1 MESNERLAGDLMDI
15 TGRLRRSAR
24 RLVRR
29 DWPLRPLT
37 DSELELMRFV
47 AESPG
52 SRVGDAAAA
61 LGLAQNTVS
70 TLVGC
75 LVELGLLDRRTD
87 DRDTRA
93 AALALTPAATQRMAA
108 WRDRRRQVTSKALA
122 ALDAGDRHAI
132 EAALPAL
139 RRLVDALDAR

>member
-1 MESNERLAGDLMDI
+1 METMN
-15 TGRLRRSAR
+15 RLRRSTR
-24 RLVRR
+24 SLVRR

-37 DSELELMRFV
+37 ESELELLRFV
-47 AESPG
+47 AEQPG
-52 SRVGDAAAA
+52 SRVGEAAAT

-70 TLVGC
+70 TLVGR

-108 WRDRRRQVTSKALA
+108 WRDRRRQVTAKSLA
-122 ALDAGDRHAI
+122 ALDAGDLRAI

-139 RRLVDALDAR
+139 RRLVDALEAR